1 MKGHGSSL
9 ASSRNCSLATLSGS
23 NTASAFPGVP
33 GWAVTAAWSRSRV
46 KVAALLLGLA
56 IGSQSQ
62 NSAATFTRRG
72 LDQRLLL
79 SSSAGYHDR
88 KFELLSGTWLS
99 PSYVQISLP
108 LPLPTEIC
116 ARTNSRRRSSHP
128 RSSASTQQEPAARRK
143 SKVEFEKQI
152 GKFGD
157 DSGLI
162 SRKIWPS

>member
-79 SSSAGYHDR
+79 SSSTGYHDR
-88 KFELLSGTWLS
+88 KFELLWPVRGLVPATCRSRFLCLFQPKFALALTVAGGA
-99 PSYVQISLP
+99 
-108 LPLPTEIC
+108 PTLGVVR
-116 ARTNSRRRSSHP
+116 AHNRSRRHVES
-128 RSSASTQQEPAARRK
+128 RK
-143 SKVEFEKQI
+143 SNSK
-152 GKFGD
+152 
-157 DSGLI
+157 
-162 SRKIWPS
+162 SRSESLETIVG